1 MLGQGGR
8 GLFGSLGRYQA
19 AVPCDQVLRPCLQ
32 LLASSGCA
40 GPVAAGAE
48 GDADLCQLWVE
59 SQLFQFQSNRALS
72 LRSVGPG
79 GSGVLSREMS
89 GAAVSISPI

>member
-32 LLASSGCA
+32 LSASSGCA

-48 GDADLCQLWVE
+48 GDEDLCQLWVE
-59 SQLFQFQSNRALS
+59 KSTLS
-72 LRSVGPG
+72 IPKQ
-79 GSGVLSREMS
+79 
-89 GAAVSISPI
+89 